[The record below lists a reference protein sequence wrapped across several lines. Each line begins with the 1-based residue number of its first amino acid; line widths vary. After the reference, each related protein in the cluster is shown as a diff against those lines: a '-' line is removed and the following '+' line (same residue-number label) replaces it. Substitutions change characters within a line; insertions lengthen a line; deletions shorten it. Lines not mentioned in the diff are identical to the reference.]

1 MGKQRP
7 AADAPLGT
15 GVLGLFIAGL
25 AGVPAY
31 LGAVHAD
38 HGGTSLVLGVAA
50 VLSLA
55 MVGSAFLTTG
65 KVRDRDRTY
74 GRVFLTCFGITLAL
88 LAALVTM
95 AMIQDTPL
103 GDAALTALA
112 FLAAPVLGAI
122 ALVVERTIGR

>member
-7 AADAPLGT
+7 SVDAPLGT

-31 LGAVHAD
+31 LGAVHA
-38 HGGTSLVLGVAA
+38 HLGGGSLVLGVAV

-55 MVGSAFLTTG
+55 MLGSAFLSTG
-65 KVRDRDRTY
+65 KVRDRDVTY
-74 GRVFLTCFGITLAL
+74 GRVFLACFGITIAL
-88 LAALVTM
+88 LAVLVTM
-95 AMIQDTPL
+95 AMIQDTPI
-103 GDAALTALA
+103 GDAVLTALT

-122 ALVVERTIGR
+122 ALVVERTVGR